1 MAKVSAGNDIKIFQI
16 QKWLG
21 LNESPDGDTGLR
33 MGEAAKM
40 RNFCVTRE
48 NHLQI
53 RPGYAPMCELVP
65 GSPARGLWCGYV
77 GGARHLLAA
86 CGGKLWDLEEVIDP
100 PVEGGG
106 GIVDDAPARYFEK
119 TAIGEI
125 DDTDV
130 FFFGFSK
137 KVYLLT
143 GQEYYSWDGEGEV
156 QVVEGYVPTVT
167 TSTVPGGGGTL
178 LENLNLL
185 TGKRKQE
192 FSPDGTSTVFHLVE
206 ENIDELISVE
216 GTDITR
222 TVDLENGTVTF
233 TAAPAQGTNTITIT
247 WRTGNGDRKKI
258 TGMRFAELYNG
269 ATDRRVF
276 LYGNGTNETRYSDI
290 DGLRMENAEY
300 FPDLNVMAVDSANTP
315 ITAMIRHYDRLLVFK
330 TDSAH
335 SAQYGTITS
344 ADGRVIPA
352 FYTSPLNRE
361 IGCGAPG
368 QVKLVENDPRTVF
381 GRGVYRWTLT
391 VGASRDERNAQRI
404 SERVEATLGEFD
416 LTQKL
421 AFDDEERQEYYLVCG
436 TRALVH
442 NYAANVW
449 YYYDHFPALCMERMD
464 GEVYFGTGDGRLMH
478 LSNQYRND
486 DLVPIDAYWESG
498 AMAFGEDWKR
508 KHSSTLWVSI
518 KPESQA
524 QVYVTAQSNLKS
536 NYVRKLVASGL
547 SSFLN
552 TSFAHW
558 SFGTNRKPQVSR
570 VRLKIKKFTYYTLI
584 FESKSASATATVLG
598 VDMQVRYTGNVK

>member
-1 MAKVSAGNDIKIFQI
+1 MAKVTAESGTKIFQI

-48 NHLQI
+48 NHLRI

-65 GSPARGLWCGYV
+65 GSPVRGLWCGYV
-77 GGARHLLAA
+77 GGVRHLLAA

-106 GIVDDAPARYFEK
+106 GVVDDTPTRYFK
-119 TAIGEI
+119 KKSIGEI
-125 DDTDV
+125 VDADV

-156 QVVEGYVPTVT
+156 QVVKGYVPTVAT
-167 TSTVPGGGGTL
+167 ATESSGGTL
-178 LENLNLL
+178 LENPNLL
-185 TGKRKQE
+185 TGKKKQT
-192 FSPDGTSTVFHLVE
+192 FSPDGENTVFSLIE
-206 ENIDELISVE
+206 KEIDELIEVSGTGVGYSYDLNE
-216 GTDITR
+216 GI
-222 TVDLENGTVTF
+222 VTF
-233 TAAPAQGTNTITIT
+233 DSAPEKGTNTITIT
-247 WRTGNGDRKKI
+247 WRKGNGDREKI
-258 TGMRFAELYNG
+258 TKMRFAELYNG
-269 ATDRRVF
+269 STDSRVF

-290 DGLRMENAEY
+290 DGLRLANAEY
-300 FPDLNVMAVDSANTP
+300 FPDMNVMAVDSANTP
-315 ITAMIRHYDRLLVFK
+315 ITAMVRHYDRLLVFK

-335 SAQYGTITS
+335 SAQYGTITLT
-344 ADGRVIPA
+344 DGRVAAA
-352 FYTSPLNRE
+352 FYVSPLNRE

-381 GRGVYRWTLT
+381 GQGVYRWTLT

-416 LTQKL
+416 LTRTL

-436 TRALVH
+436 NRALVH

-449 YYYDHFPALCMERMD
+449 YNYDHFPALCMERMD

-486 DLVPIDAYWESG
+486 DLVSIDAYWESG

-524 QVYVTAQSNLKS
+524 RVYVTAQSNLKS
-536 NYVRKLVASGL
+536 NYMRKLVASGL